1 MLRLLGSR
9 KTFCGGV
16 SRRDL
21 LHLGGAGAF
30 APPLCNALQAEEDSA
45 IGQNRPAARA
55 KSAIFL
61 FLFGSPTQHET
72 FDPTPDAPA
81 EMQGV

>member
-21 LHLGGAGAF
+21 LHIGGAGAF
-30 APPLCNALQAEEDSA
+30 APPLCNALRAGDTDAQGAQRWG
-45 IGQNRPAARA
+45 GQRSVQPGRYADRQR
-55 KSAIFL
+55 K
-61 FLFGSPTQHET
+61 
-72 FDPTPDAPA
+72 
-81 EMQGV
+81 